1 MERKRINSSKIRAV
15 GYDPKSQGLE
25 IEFSDGRLIQYRGVS
40 PEGHRQFM
48 AAPSAT
54 SFFEDKIDE
63 SSPSSRI
70 RRVAPTYNAHFP
82 DEPHGSRTQQA
93 KRLHATGPR

>member
-15 GYDPKSQGLE
+15 GYDAKAQALE
-25 IEFSDGRLIQYRGVS
+25 VEFSDGRLVLYSGVS
-40 PEGHRQFM
+40 QEVHRQFM

-63 SSPSSRI
+63 NYSSR
-70 RRVAPTYNAHFP
+70 
-82 DEPHGSRTQQA
+82 
-93 KRLHATGPR
+93 RLK